1 MTLQVGITG
10 GIGSGKS
17 MVAKIFALL
26 GIPIYDAD
34 TEAKKLMTSDEVL
47 MQSIVQAFGEGSYH
61 KDGSLNRA
69 YLAQHVFNNS
79 GSTTLLNSLVHPRVR
94 IHYQNWTQEH
104 AVFPYV
110 IKEAALI
117 YESGSYKQLDK
128 VIAVY
133 APKSLRI
140 DRTLKR
146 DPQRTK
152 EEVEAIIAKQWDD
165 AIKMEKADYVIYN
178 DDSELVI
185 PQVLLLDK
193 AFREQ
198 SDH

>member
-1 MTLQVGITG
+1 MTLQIGITG

-47 MQSIVQAFGEGSYH
+47 MQSIVEAFGEASYY
-61 KDGSLNRA
+61 KDGSLNRS
-69 YLAQHVFNNS
+69 YLSRHVFNNS
-79 GSTTLLNSLVHPRVR
+79 ENASLLNSLVHPRVSN
-94 IHYQNWTQEH
+94 HYQNWAKEH
-104 AVFPYV
+104 AIFPYV

-117 YESGSYKQLDK
+117 YESGSYEQLDK
-128 VIAVY
+128 VIVVY
-133 APKSLRI
+133 APKALRI
-140 DRTLKR
+140 DRTLRR

-152 EEVEAIIAKQWDD
+152 EEVEAIIGKQWDD
-165 AIKMEKADYVIYN
+165 AVKIEKADYVIYN

-185 PQVLLLDK
+185 PQVLRLDK
-193 AFREQ
+193 TFREQ
-198 SDH
+198 SRH